1 MKKIVPI
8 LLILLLL
15 ALDQLVKFLVVL
27 YYPFLVYKNYGI
39 LFGFIKNPF
48 AIYLLL
54 GLGMVLLIWIVV
66 RSGKKILNYEYLLPI
81 ILIASGAIS
90 NLIDRFVHG
99 YVIDYLSFFGLN
111 KFNLSDIMII
121 LGVLLY
127 AYRMLLEY
135 KKS

>member
-54 GLGMVLLIWIVV
+54 GLGMVLLVWIVV

-127 AYRMLLEY
+127 AYRVLLEY